1 MSVLITGGLGYVGS
15 HTAIALLRKGY
26 DILIVDNL
34 QNSSLRVLHALR
46 ELAGKNIHFVN
57 ADLTD
62 PTETNRVFSENW
74 ISAVLHFAGNTNQ
87 VEAKRVPL
95 MYYETNMRST
105 INILEAMR
113 VHDVKTF
120 VFSSS
125 AMVYKTLPPGEL
137 ADENGELDPSDP
149 YPGVKA
155 QVERMCIDYTKAD
168 STWRMA
174 MLR

>member
-1 MSVLITGGLGYVGS
+1 M
-15 HTAIALLRKGY
+15 
-26 DILIVDNL
+26 
-34 QNSSLRVLHALR
+34 
-46 ELAGKNIHFVN
+46 
-57 ADLTD
+57 
-62 PTETNRVFSENW
+62 
-74 ISAVLHFAGNTNQ
+74 
-87 VEAKRVPL
+87 PL

-174 MLR
+174 MLRYFRAAGADSSGLLGEKAMQLQTSYEFVSYRFQMKSRSCIVVGAHT